1 MASATASSSSAAAV
15 SAAEA
20 ERGAADDLDPRI
32 KEELEKLNQAS
43 EEINELEV
51 KLTATRAEYCRVLSE
66 SAKKLNVCAT
76 KLGSCVERARPY
88 YEARR
93 QAKEAQAE
101 AQRAAL
107 RYERAVSMHAAAR
120 EMVCVAEQG
129 LACRGGT
136 LDPAW
141 QEMLNHATIKVND
154 AEADRLHSEREHQ
167 SRALRSQNA
176 ERHLQQLASSLR
188 RVVMKS
194 RPYFTLKATLGS
206 QLEENKSNVTSLEK
220 KARDAKA
227 RYAAALRSLE
237 KISEEMH
244 KERQLRPQQQQKQP
258 SPQPGQ
264 LLTKQQEP
272 DQENQ
277 QINQQHRR
285 QELPNDLQRD
295 WGQSAKQ
302 NNGRQQGNGQSQ
314 QESIDNR
321 QQTSVQKQIHRGERA
336 PQTQSRQQTQSW
348 QSSNKEAGS
357 PGDGTVSPEWD
368 SHDPLGV
375 APLSAVPTIKLSRA
389 ETGATSES
397 GSDED
402 FIEAVQVSVP
412 TLTCVPELD
421 AVGEFYLPEDEEEE
435 EEKNVVQWDG
445 LPPRQGRKQPERS
458 VRDVLGAEGQA
469 MPPLF
474 RDGSEG
480 GTTRSLAALNALRSD
495 ADLEFALSF
504 HAAESELALPPD
516 TWPEPDGD
524 SLSLGSLRSFASD
537 LQKCD
542 SVDHLAGLADTL
554 SLCGSDG
561 GAGPRAG
568 GEGRRGTATAVSA
581 EAQAAAAAGG
591 SALWVRGSSKQHQR
605 SISM

>member
-1 MASATASSSSAAAV
+1 MATASSSAAV

-20 ERGAADDLDPRI
+20 ERGAADGLDPRI

-194 RPYFTLKATLGS
+194 RPYFTLKATLGA

-244 KERQLRPQQQQKQP
+244 KERQLRPQQQRKQP

-264 LLTKQQEP
+264 LPTKQQEP

-277 QINQQHRR
+277 QIKQQHRH
-285 QELPNDLQRD
+285 QELPNDLQ
-295 WGQSAKQ
+295 
-302 NNGRQQGNGQSQ
+302 
-314 QESIDNR
+314 
-321 QQTSVQKQIHRGERA
+321 IHRGECA

-357 PGDGTVSPEWD
+357 PGDGTASPEWD

-402 FIEAVQVSVP
+402 LIEAVQVSVP

-421 AVGEFYLPEDEEEE
+421 AVGEFYLPEDEVEEEEAEE

-445 LPPRQGRKQPERS
+445 LPPRQGRKHPERS

-469 MPPLF
+469 MPPRF

-516 TWPEPDGD
+516 AWPEPDGD

-561 GAGPRAG
+561 AAGPRAG
-568 GEGRRGTATAVSA
+568 SEGRRGTATAVSTEA

>member
-1 MASATASSSSAAAV
+1 MASATASSSAAAV

-20 ERGAADDLDPRI
+20 ERGAADGLDPRI

-194 RPYFTLKATLGS
+194 RPYFTLKATLGT

-258 SPQPGQ
+258 
-264 LLTKQQEP
+264 
-272 DQENQ
+272 
-277 QINQQHRR
+277 
-285 QELPNDLQRD
+285 
-295 WGQSAKQ
+295 
-302 NNGRQQGNGQSQ
+302 
-314 QESIDNR
+314 
-321 QQTSVQKQIHRGERA
+321 
-336 PQTQSRQQTQSW
+336 
-348 QSSNKEAGS
+348 
-357 PGDGTVSPEWD
+357 
-368 SHDPLGV
+368 
-375 APLSAVPTIKLSRA
+375 
-389 ETGATSES
+389 
-397 GSDED
+397 
-402 FIEAVQVSVP
+402 
-412 TLTCVPELD
+412 
-421 AVGEFYLPEDEEEE
+421 
-435 EEKNVVQWDG
+435 
-445 LPPRQGRKQPERS
+445 KQPERS

-480 GTTRSLAALNALRSD
+480 GTTHSLAALNALRSD

-568 GEGRRGTATAVSA
+568 GEGRRGTATALST

>member
-1 MASATASSSSAAAV
+1 MASATASSSAAAV

-20 ERGAADDLDPRI
+20 ERGAADGLDPRI

-194 RPYFTLKATLGS
+194 RPYFTLKATLGT

-244 KERQLRPQQQQKQP
+244 KERQLRPQQQKQP

-277 QINQQHRR
+277 QIKQQHRH

-321 QQTSVQKQIHRGERA
+321 QQTS
-336 PQTQSRQQTQSW
+336 
-348 QSSNKEAGS
+348 
-357 PGDGTVSPEWD
+357 
-368 SHDPLGV
+368 
-375 APLSAVPTIKLSRA
+375 
-389 ETGATSES
+389 
-397 GSDED
+397 
-402 FIEAVQVSVP
+402 
-412 TLTCVPELD
+412 
-421 AVGEFYLPEDEEEE
+421 
-435 EEKNVVQWDG
+435 
-445 LPPRQGRKQPERS
+445 
-458 VRDVLGAEGQA
+458 
-469 MPPLF
+469 
-474 RDGSEG
+474 
-480 GTTRSLAALNALRSD
+480 
-495 ADLEFALSF
+495 
-504 HAAESELALPPD
+504 
-516 TWPEPDGD
+516 PDGD

-568 GEGRRGTATAVSA
+568 GEGRRGTATALST